1 MTIPASQIVQ
11 VNPGVISA
19 GGSAL
24 ALNGVILTE
33 NTSVPIGTA
42 MPFVDATSVS
52 DYFGATSAEYKLA
65 AAYFGGFDNKT
76 QTPGQLFF
84 WQYNA
89 TAVAGYLRSGSLA
102 AMTLAELQALSGT
115 ISLTV
120 GGVAENSTTINLSAA
135 TSFSDAATIIQAGF
149 TTPPFTVSYDSQLS
163 AFVFTTTA
171 TGAAATITVATG
183 TLSASL
189 YLTTATGAIL
199 SQGADATTQTAS
211 MNALMQQTLNWG
223 GFMTAWEPTQAS
235 DKVAFAAWANS
246 QNNRFYYINRES
258 SAAAKTYPDTTTATA
273 SIIVQGYSGTC
284 SVYCDAT
291 LDPDGLAAA
300 MVLGSA
306 AAIDFSRT
314 NGRITFAFK
323 YQSGIAASV
332 TDSTMAN
339 DLELNGYNFIGSYA
353 TANDSFTFFYPGTVS
368 GKYDYLDEF
377 VNQVYLNSQLQL
389 AMMTLLTG
397 ANSIPYNND
406 GYALIHAAAMDPIN
420 QALNF
425 GSIRQG
431 VSLSTLQAAEVNNA
445 AGVQIDKTLSTRG
458 WYLQIN
464 DATAQVRAA
473 RGSPPTTLWY
483 MDGGSVQ
490 KITLASI
497 LVQ

>member
-1 MTIPASQIVQ
+1 MSIPASQIVQ

-33 NTSVPIGTA
+33 NTSVPIGMA
-42 MPFVDATSVS
+42 MPFVDASSVS
-52 DYFGATSAEYKLA
+52 DYFGPTSAEALLA
-65 AAYFGGFDNKT
+65 ATYFLGFDNKT

-89 TAVAGYLRSGSLA
+89 SAVAAYLRSGSLS

-120 GGVAENSTTINLSAA
+120 AGVAENSTTINLSAA

-149 TTPPFTVSYDSQLS
+149 TSPPFTVTYDSQLS

-171 TGAAATITVATG
+171 TGSAETITVASG
-183 TLSASL
+183 TLAASL
-189 YLTTATGAIL
+189 NLTTATGAVL

-211 MNALMQQTLNWG
+211 MNALMQQTLNWAC
-223 GFMTAWEPTQAS
+223 FMTAWEPTLAS
-235 DKVAFAAWANS
+235 DKVAFASWTNG
-246 QNNRFYYINRES
+246 QNNRFVYINRES

-291 LDPDGLAAA
+291 LDPNGLTAAFVMGAAA
-300 MVLGSA
+300 S
-306 AAIDFSRT
+306 IDFSRT

-323 YQSGIAASV
+323 YQSGLAASV
-332 TDSTMAN
+332 TDSTTGN

-353 TANDSFTFFYPGTVS
+353 TANDSFTWLYPGSVS
-368 GKYDYLDEF
+368 GKYEFLDEYI
-377 VNQVYLNSQLQL
+377 NQVYLNSQLQL
-389 AMMTLLTG
+389 AMMTLLAGT
-397 ANSIPYNND
+397 NSIPYNND
-406 GYALIHAAAMDPIN
+406 GYALIHAAAMDPIT

-445 AGVQIDKTLSTRG
+445 AGLQIDKTLSTRG
-458 WYLQIN
+458 WYLQIQ
-464 DATAQVRAA
+464 DATAQVRGA
-473 RGSPPTTLWY
+473 RQSPPMSLWY

-490 KITLASI
+490 EINLASI
-497 LVQ
+497 LIQ